1 MSARY
6 KSGFRFRRLAP
17 GRFIRD
23 ERGVTAVEF
32 ALVLPILVLLLLG
45 CFEVPRYVLVIQKI
59 SRTSAGVADLIAQAD
74 DPVTGNQIQDIFR
87 AGKVMMQPYDI
98 VADGKIFIT
107 SINNP
112 NGTGVTVTWQRDN
125 KGKAAAASRVSASG
139 SGSPTIP
146 NDLMP
151 ASNEEVLAAEVFFD
165 YQPIFSTLIYS
176 GSQLYSVSYTRPRNH
191 NLTTVPSAADAPDS

>member
-1 MSARY
+1 MSARH
-6 KSGFRFRRLAP
+6 KSDFRFRRLAP
-17 GRFIRD
+17 RRFLRD

-32 ALVLPILVLLLLG
+32 ALVLPILIVLVLG
-45 CFEVPRYVLVIQKI
+45 CFEVPRYVLVVQKI
-59 SRTSAGVADLIAQAD
+59 TRTSAGVADLIAQAD

-87 AGKVMMQPYDI
+87 ASRVMMDPYDI

-112 NGTGVTVTWQRDN
+112 SGAGVEITWQRDN
-125 KGKAAAASRVSASG
+125 SGNAAATSKIGSSG
-139 SGSPTIP
+139 TPAIP
-146 NDLMP
+146 AALMP
-151 ASNEEVLAAEVFFD
+151 GSDEEVLAAEVFFN
-165 YQPIFSTLIYS
+165 YTPIFSTLIYS